1 MNTTQR
7 PDVRLPGYG
16 WALIFGIRVMDP
28 DGWRT
33 DKVSFH
39 DAPILYPDFLKRVCQ
54 STVRDVSYVAALPKV
69 SSGREAIR
77 VVARQRHVSVD
88 GGAFLLMS
96 GGPEDK
102 QVIGWS
108 PGTACV
114 FFERS
119 GWKAR
124 THLYEPRPK
133 EGRAYYL
140 GATCWVDLSTSA
152 TDADGSPLPRDV
164 QRMCRDLKTQEEQ
177 MAHATRRWSTGF
189 AEIQRLYGARVK
201 VRRDVVVVIAPE
213 KPMTTGAARK
223 ALRVLDEA
231 VAKAAFSADADRVLT
246 VQPAPAGT
254 GTRIYVDRVAPT
266 FPRVA
271 GRPVRPPVV
280 GKQVPWKDDE
290 S

>member
-77 VVARQRHVSVD
+77 VVARQRHVSID

-152 TDADGSPLPRDV
+152 TDVSGAPTPPGLR
-164 QRMCRDLKTQEEQ
+164 QQYRDLKTQEEQ
-177 MAHATRRWSTGF
+177 MAHATRRWASGF
-189 AEIQRLYGARVK
+189 AEIQKLYGKQAK
-201 VRRDVVVVIAPE
+201 VRRDAVVVAGPRV
-213 KPMTTGAARK
+213 KMTTTDAREAFRTLDAAF
-223 ALRVLDEA
+223 
-231 VAKAAFSADADRVLT
+231 AKATPSPSVGVVTEAKPPSV
-246 VQPAPAGT
+246 
-254 GTRIYVDRVAPT
+254 PT